1 MVYLHNRG
9 LEVIALIGTTAL
21 FLYNFNLFKGKSLR
35 YLPVSISLITWGW
48 AVYVG
53 VLTTQHMLLSYTN
66 TFVMSLWVWYLLTLF
81 NKRPLVGK
89 PVNILIIQIGLLLF
103 NGNYIS
109 FLHLFYFVLL
119 IRLHDS
125 ISNPFRS
132 MINYF
137 GAIIV
142 YLIIKISEVYLG
154 GAEYY
159 ENIYQ
164 ITSNINVVLTLK
176 SLFLILY
183 FVVLISFTR
192 GMESF
197 TKTGQRAF
205 WLETLSLY
213 FYLILL
219 KTHLPF
225 SSTNSDL
232 LTAIFVIGW
241 YLLKRNSGRNL
252 ILPAI
257 LLLSL
262 NLPNEY
268 SFMIILIPLCSPWM
282 YWGNLKKVISRVK
295 VELGVLL
302 IFLIPVLIMVFIKY
316 KASAP
321 QLFSVFVLLYI
332 LFENNFTR
340 AVWARRVEGIK

>member
-1 MVYLHNRG
+1 
-9 LEVIALIGTTAL
+9 VIALIGTAAL
-21 FLYNFNLFKGKSLR
+21 FLYNFNLFKGKSVR
-35 YLPVSISLITWGW
+35 YLPISISLITWGW

-53 VLTTQHMLLSYTN
+53 VLTTENMLLSYIN
-66 TFVMSLWVWYLLTLF
+66 TFVLSLCVWYVLTLF
-81 NKRPLVGK
+81 SKRPLVGT
-89 PVNILIIQIGLLLF
+89 PMNILIIQIGLLLF

-109 FLHLFYFVLL
+109 FLHLFYFILL

-125 ISNPFRS
+125 VANPFRS
-132 MINYF
+132 MINYL

-164 ITSNINVVLTLK
+164 ITSNINVVITLK

-183 FVVLISFTR
+183 FVVLIGFTR
-192 GMESF
+192 SMESF

-219 KTHLPF
+219 KAHLPF
-225 SSTNSDL
+225 SSINSDL
-232 LTAIFVIGW
+232 LTSLFVIAW
-241 YLLKRNSGRNL
+241 YFLKRNTVRNL
-252 ILPAI
+252 IFPAI

-268 SFMIILIPLCSPWM
+268 SVMIILMPLFSPWM
-282 YWGNLKKVISRVK
+282 YWGNLKKITSRFN

-302 IFLIPVLIMVFIKY
+302 TFLIPVLIMVFIKY
-316 KASAP
+316 KASPP
-321 QLFSVFVLLYI
+321 QLISIFVFLYI
-332 LFENNFTR
+332 LFENSFTR
-340 AVWARRVEGIK
+340 IVWARRVEGIK